1 MTHLFENINYKQVIF
16 GSLQRNM
23 PVPWRCM
30 LKSKACWAA
39 GIANVGHAWGFYTL
53 LTELPTFMDNI
64 LHFNMKQVGL
74 FKSKQIIFFVIMFES
89 LQNSFV
95 SALPYL
101 AMWLFSILCSTV
113 ADILIS
119 KQIFRVTTV
128 RKIFNSLGRLN

>member
-1 MTHLFENINYKQVIF
+1 
-16 GSLQRNM
+16 M

-74 FKSKQIIFFVIMFES
+74 FKSKQLTVYLSCLNLYRIASYQLFPIWQCGSSPSYAVPWQIFSSQNKFLES
-89 LQNSFV
+89 
-95 SALPYL
+95 P
-101 AMWLFSILCSTV
+101 LFAKYSILLV
-113 ADILIS
+113 D
-119 KQIFRVTTV
+119 
-128 RKIFNSLGRLN
+128 

>member
-1 MTHLFENINYKQVIF
+1 
-16 GSLQRNM
+16 
-23 PVPWRCM
+23 M

-74 FKSKQIIFFVIMFES
+74 FKS
-89 LQNSFV
+89 
-95 SALPYL
+95 
-101 AMWLFSILCSTV
+101 ILCSTV

-128 RKIFNSLGRLN
+128 RKIFNSLGRLNLKLKLAHKHVKYLISLQQVNMAPV